1 MENIDE
7 SNQLFLFQSTLNYK
21 HPVNATGIIKQIKNL
36 ESDKNI
42 NFVKNV
48 KDSNIK
54 VYLVFVIC
62 KNMKKF
68 KKQKIVMID
77 NVQTEDLGNVPVS
90 NIPGIGSGRK
100 KILNSLSI
108 KTVKDLID
116 AIKSDQEIYKTYN
129 KKLENYL
136 AMIEE
141 RESWLFLEN
150 IEQYVIKLDGD
161 YTDDDNEKNKDSD

>member
-1 MENIDE
+1 
-7 SNQLFLFQSTLNYK
+7 
-21 HPVNATGIIKQIKNL
+21 
-36 ESDKNI
+36 
-42 NFVKNV
+42 
-48 KDSNIK
+48 
-54 VYLVFVIC
+54 
-62 KNMKKF
+62 MKKF